1 MTYKVWI
8 ADDEPIVRKAM
19 QTLIDWKS
27 IGCELAYLAVN
38 GLEVMER
45 LRRETPDILV
55 LDIQMP
61 GKSGVDIARYIQEKR
76 LPCKVILL
84 TAYADFS
91 YAQMAVKYDVVDY
104 VIKTGAFDDLVASI
118 EKAKTKLLEESAEK
132 NTENSGVLKEVFL
145 KSVFDGSLYQ
155 EEDIIRGAKEA
166 GIRFQAGYL
175 VVVCHFRMGQ
185 DKERGYTYSS
195 LQNFFRMVFEQELV
209 YSMAA
214 GRDVMVLLLDGMTA
228 DFHEEIQ
235 KKCGEVIEMMDNFM
249 KMYVYI
255 GISGLGEGIPE
266 LKKRYDEAEYAEGK
280 SFFDERS
287 KINYFQGYK
296 NDTKEILENMEQGIE
311 NLQYRMRK
319 GNRGEAMEEFHRII
333 RYQKESGGSV
343 STILEVGIRICALCK
358 KMLSDGGKT
367 LHDIT
372 PFQEDLPKKIYRCRH
387 VSEYE
392 ELMRIVIE
400 STADYMDGA
409 ADRKSTLVCECEKY
423 IDENF
428 EKCITVSEISRHIGV
443 SLSYLSRIFKEA
455 TGNTIINYINEKK
468 VEKAREYLEKTDMK
482 IYEIAEKLGF
492 ENSTYFSY
500 FFKKYVGM
508 SPKEYKGEGDDAGTS
523 Q

>member
-1 MTYKVWI
+1 MVYKVWI

-27 IGCELAYLAVN
+27 IGCELVYLASN
-38 GLEVMER
+38 GLEVMEK

-61 GKSGVDIARYIQEKR
+61 GKSGVDIARYVQEAR
-76 LPCKVILL
+76 LSCKVILL

-104 VIKTGAFDDLVASI
+104 VIKTGAFDDLIASL
-118 EKAKTKLLEESAEK
+118 EKAKAKLQEERMENKAEK
-132 NTENSGVLKEVFL
+132 GGAWKEVFL

-155 EEDIIRGAKEA
+155 AEDIVRRAREA
-166 GIRFQAGYL
+166 GICFESGYL
-175 VVVCHFRMGQ
+175 VVVCHFRMEQ

-195 LQNFFRMVFEQELV
+195 LQNFFRMVFEEKLV

-214 GRDVMVLLLDGMTA
+214 GRDVMVLLLDGVSG
-228 DFHEEIQ
+228 DFHAEMQE
-235 KKCGEVIEMMDNFM
+235 KCGEIIEMMDNFM

-255 GISGLGEGIPE
+255 GISGPGEDILE

-280 SFFDERS
+280 SFFDEKS

-296 NDTKEILENMEQGIE
+296 NDTKEILESMEQGIE
-311 NLQYRMRK
+311 SLQYRMRK
-319 GNRGEAMEEFHRII
+319 GNRYEAMEEFDRII

-343 STILEVGIRICALCK
+343 STILEVGIRICALCR
-358 KMLSDGGKT
+358 KMLSDAGRT
-367 LHDIT
+367 LQDIT
-372 PFQEDLPKKIYRCRH
+372 PFQEDIFKKIYQCRH
-387 VSEYE
+387 VSEYAE
-392 ELMRIVIE
+392 IMSIVIE
-400 STADYMDGA
+400 STADCMGMA

-423 IDENF
+423 IEENY
-428 EKCITVSEISRHIGV
+428 EKYITVSEISRHIGV

-455 TGNTIINYINEKK
+455 TGNTIINYMNEKK
-468 VEKAREYLEKTDMK
+468 IEKAREYLEKTDMK

-492 ENSTYFSY
+492 ENTTYFSY

-508 SPKEYKGEGDDAGTS
+508 SPKEYKGE
-523 Q
+523 